1 VSVEILEGA
10 ALCVANVSAL
20 ADNIKSAI
28 ASFNLDPNQLRLP
41 GEWTIDFLKASVKS
55 IRQNIGAFV
64 ITSSGFPYVFCAP
77 RETDEYSTR
86 AIT

>member
-1 VSVEILEGA
+1 MVSTPIS
-10 ALCVANVSAL
+10 C
-20 ADNIKSAI
+20 DC
-28 ASFNLDPNQLRLP
+28 R

-77 RETDEYSTR
+77 KETDEYSTR
-86 AIT
+86 AITEFSNDVGVPNNL